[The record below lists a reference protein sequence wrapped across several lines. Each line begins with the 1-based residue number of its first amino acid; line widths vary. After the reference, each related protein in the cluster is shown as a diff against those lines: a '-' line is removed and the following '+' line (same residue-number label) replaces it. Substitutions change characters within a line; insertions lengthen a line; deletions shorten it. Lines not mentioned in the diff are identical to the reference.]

1 LHSLAIVATSP
12 ATLEDQLVRSPGSK
26 RNVGRETAILR
37 QAAATLTSSQGH
49 ADDAKLNSACAV
61 LRRLSPVHW
70 VDSPGIRPFWAIM
83 RHDDILSVELRS
95 REFAAGPRT
104 YLASEIAET
113 AMQQITGKPQV
124 VRGLTEMDEPDHG
137 AYRSIIQPLF
147 APAALRALEQWL
159 DGWAA
164 EMVQR
169 IHSSGGVCDFAADI
183 SAPFTFR
190 AIARMLGLPA
200 SDDARLLRLTEGF
213 VGAEDP
219 HRGLAEMPIEAMR
232 IAMLGLRD
240 YLEALTIDRRARPRD
255 DLASRLANAKMQ
267 GEHIP
272 HYELISYFI
281 LMMTAGHSTTALAIS
296 GGMHALLACPDQFA
310 RLRQEPTLLDTA
322 IDEMLRWTSPLRHFM
337 RTAVQD
343 TEIGGKRIKAGEAV
357 ALFFNSGNRDE
368 TVFPDADRFLVD
380 RSPNQHIAFGRGPH
394 FCVGH
399 QLARMEMRALFS
411 ELLRRIEKVELIGRA
426 RRARSAFVTGIT
438 SLPVRCTSCRNR
450 KRAIDRPASE
460 KW

>member
-26 RNVGRETAILR
+26 RNAGRETAILHR
-37 QAAATLTSSQGH
+37 AAATLTSSQGH
-49 ADDAKLNSACAV
+49 ADDVKLNSACAV
-61 LRRLSPVHW
+61 LRHLSPVHW
-70 VDSPGIRPFWAIM
+70 VDSPGVRPFWAIM
-83 RHDDILSVELRS
+83 RHGDILSVELRS

-113 AMQQITGKPQV
+113 ALQQITGKPQV

-147 APAALRALEQWL
+147 APAALRALEEWL

-169 IHSSGGVCDFAADI
+169 IRRSGGVCDFAADI

-190 AIARMLGLPA
+190 AIARMLGLPG

-219 HRGLAEMPIEAMR
+219 RRGVAEMPIEAMQ

-240 YLEALTIDRRARPRD
+240 YLEALTIDRRVRPRD

-267 GEHIP
+267 GGHIP

-296 GGMHALLACPDQFA
+296 GGMQALLANPDQLA

-343 TEIGGKRIKAGEAV
+343 TEIGGKRIRAGEAV

-368 TVFPDADRFLVD
+368 TVFPNADRFLVD

-411 ELLRRIEKVELIGRA
+411 ELLRRTENVELAGRV
-426 RRARSAFVTGIT
+426 RRAHSTFISGVT
-438 SLPVRCTSCRNR
+438 SLPVRFTFRQGRNR
-450 KRAIDRPASE
+450 RSPRI
-460 KW
+460 